1 MKRIRPL
8 TSHMGIDSILDVQD
22 ENEMIPEQSYLS
34 DEQELSLRAEETSLN
49 WRNTGAKVLDKF
61 KHLGG
66 HVSYH
71 VMSDREAN
79 LKCDINRFWKP
90 SLVILQNRDPLL
102 DGNKGRSSTVL

>member
-8 TSHMGIDSILDVQD
+8 TSHMGIDSILDIQD
-22 ENEMIPEQSYLS
+22 ENEMVPELSYLS
-34 DEQELSLRAEETSLN
+34 DEQELSLRIEETSLN
-49 WRNTGAKVLDKF
+49 WRSTGAKVFDKF

-90 SLVILQNRDPLL
+90 SSVNIQNRDSLL
-102 DGNKGRSSTVL
+102 GGNKERPSIVL

>member
-8 TSHMGIDSILDVQD
+8 TSHMGIDSILDIQD
-22 ENEMIPEQSYLS
+22 ENEMIPELSYLS
-34 DEQELSLRAEETSLN
+34 DEQELSLRIEETSLN
-49 WRNTGAKVLDKF
+49 WRSTGAKVFDKF

-66 HVSYH
+66 HVSYR

-90 SLVILQNRDPLL
+90 SSENIQNRDSLL